1 MPTEGALLAQLKELN
16 ERSRTYARQFW
27 QVPFAYVAASAVA
40 LVQIHETPALRIALL
55 GIGGVG
61 IFTVWPLVGV
71 YRAAANCFRAMKG
84 IEAEL
89 HLPTDGT
96 KWMPCQL
103 WALVALTGSAL
114 LASWLMAI
122 CLFVR

>member
-1 MPTEGALLAQLKELN
+1 MLTENALLAQLRELN

-27 QVPFAYVAASAVA
+27 QVPFAYVVASAVA
-40 LVQIHETPALRIALL
+40 LVQIHEKPVLRIVLL

-61 IFTVWPLVGV
+61 MFTAWHLAGV
-71 YRAAANCFRAMKG
+71 YRAAGNCFRAMKG

-96 KWMPCQL
+96 K
-103 WALVALTGSAL
+103 
-114 LASWLMAI
+114 
-122 CLFVR
+122 